1 MGSYLNGSV
10 LTETI
15 FGWDGIGRY
24 AMTAILKHDYPVI
37 LGTVLQPARGR
48 VLRGDRSEGRAGGT
62 ARTDLIFS
70 ASELWREFK

>member
-37 LGTVLQPARGR
+37 LGTVLFGSAVFVAVNLLVDLFYAAIDPRLKQ
-48 VLRGDRSEGRAGGT
+48 EG
-62 ARTDLIFS
+62 
-70 ASELWREFK
+70 